1 MPDKNYSKRRAGFLA
16 KGLCPVCYGKNL
28 ARDGSNICE
37 ECYQKRSLTKHSEK
51 PHEAREKIVR
61 LMGDLPRIELFARRK
76 FPGWDCWGDD
86 VELDGPVL
94 TTDLSLF

>member
-37 ECYQKRSLTKHSEK
+37 ECYQKRSNYDKERRKKFKEIGLCIRCAKA
-51 PHEAREKIVR
+51 PAREGLTICGEWLCKISAKMNQNCSTF
-61 LMGDLPRIELFARRK
+61 LTQLGLF
-76 FPGWDCWGDD
+76 
-86 VELDGPVL
+86 
-94 TTDLSLF
+94 